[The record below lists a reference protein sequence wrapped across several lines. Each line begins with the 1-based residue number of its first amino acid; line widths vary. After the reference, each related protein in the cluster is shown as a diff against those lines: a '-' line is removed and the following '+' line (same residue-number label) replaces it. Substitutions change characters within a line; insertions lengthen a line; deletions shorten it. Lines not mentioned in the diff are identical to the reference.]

1 MGDVGTEVPYA
12 GLVDVEI
19 AYATLVEVGRLSA
32 SSVTGGISVALID
45 VVGLTCRIAFA
56 DVVTYTYSCSWE
68 VGL

>member
-19 AYATLVEVGRLSA
+19 AYATLVEVGRLSD

-45 VVGLTCRIAFA
+45 VVVLTCLIAFA
-56 DVVTYTYSCSWE
+56 DVVTYIYSSSWE